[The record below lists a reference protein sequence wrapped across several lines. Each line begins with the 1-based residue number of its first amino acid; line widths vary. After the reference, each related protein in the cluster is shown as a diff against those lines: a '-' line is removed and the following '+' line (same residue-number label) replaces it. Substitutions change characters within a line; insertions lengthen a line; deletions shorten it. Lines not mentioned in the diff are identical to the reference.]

1 MRVMALGNVSPLLQ
15 WVDGGPYCAQ
25 ERPIEGSSRHGEE
38 IAVRPNIELK
48 RSSPTSTSGAP
59 KLVTPVTPTL
69 SPSELAGDA
78 DRLTRTYAGM
88 VNWPALL
95 FSTQKNVTGG
105 APGSFGVEAPRKR
118 IQEQSDFGPSP
129 KSCYRKLTLTLLP
142 FDNVIPRRTRN
153 QIGFVLKSH
162 LPLRR
167 AGYDAGESA

>member
-1 MRVMALGNVSPLLQ
+1 
-15 WVDGGPYCAQ
+15 
-25 ERPIEGSSRHGEE
+25 
-38 IAVRPNIELK
+38 
-48 RSSPTSTSGAP
+48 
-59 KLVTPVTPTL
+59 
-69 SPSELAGDA
+69 
-78 DRLTRTYAGM
+78 M

-162 LPLRR
+162 HSVVEVRGQVIPGRVTR
-167 AGYDAGESA
+167 KQEVGPR

>member
-1 MRVMALGNVSPLLQ
+1 
-15 WVDGGPYCAQ
+15 
-25 ERPIEGSSRHGEE
+25 
-38 IAVRPNIELK
+38 
-48 RSSPTSTSGAP
+48 
-59 KLVTPVTPTL
+59 
-69 SPSELAGDA
+69 
-78 DRLTRTYAGM
+78 M

-153 QIGFVLKSH
+153 QIGSVLLVLIPGRRPLKDASPRSPRNHGFRGYGKISVAVQILH
-162 LPLRR
+162 LRSTERSVPVGQRIGRNGILTPQMSKY
-167 AGYDAGESA
+167 AAD